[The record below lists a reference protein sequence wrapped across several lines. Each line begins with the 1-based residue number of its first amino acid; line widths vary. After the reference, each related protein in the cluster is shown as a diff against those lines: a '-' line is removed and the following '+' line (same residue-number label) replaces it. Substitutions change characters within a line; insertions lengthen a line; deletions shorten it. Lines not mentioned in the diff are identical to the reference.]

1 MWDNEKA
8 KQKAQEFKYKDDVE
22 EQMKFFIQKGLLG
35 PIKNYQQIFNW
46 IMQFPSESLTPYFLL
61 DALIVVSQQQAQ
73 ASLEN
78 ILEQI
83 KASIYK
89 DNPTLSDEELF
100 ALYEEHMTHSVFVA
114 ASLPGDTASGAPQI
128 MRDLRA
134 ILEGK
139 FYETA
144 VSQLCSVIRE
154 RQIAHVYIA
163 DDIVGTGQTIATRLK
178 YEEWCTNCPRK
189 ETLVNC
195 SLEHIANCH
204 PNIDFTVI
212 SVIMH
217 AKGQEHIK
225 GRFQPLMAYAIDTAY
240 DLLSKDCALYR
251 DKQYRETIVE
261 DINRIMDEHN
271 MRGNK
276 YALYLP
282 VAICDEF
289 PNNSLELFWWPDAP
303 EWEPLLRRVH

>member
-1 MWDNEKA
+1 MWDDEKA
-8 KQKAQEFKYKDDVE
+8 RQKAQESKYKADIE

-35 PIKNYQQIFNW
+35 PINNFQQILKW
-46 IMQFPSESLTPYFLL
+46 IQQFPSESLTPYFLL
-61 DALIVVSQQQAQ
+61 DALIVVPQQQAQ

-83 KASIYK
+83 KASLYK

-100 ALYEEHMTHSVFVA
+100 ALYKEHMTHSVFVG

-128 MRDLRA
+128 MRELRK
-134 ILEGK
+134 ILKGK
-139 FYETA
+139 FFEAA
-144 VSQLCSVIRE
+144 VSQLCGVIQE
-154 RQIAHVYIA
+154 RQIAHVYIV
-163 DDIVGTGQTIATRLK
+163 DDIVGTGETITKRLK
-178 YEEWCTNCPRK
+178 YEEWCTSCPCK
-189 ETLVNC
+189 KAPTNC

-217 AKGQEHIK
+217 EKGKNRIK
-225 GRFQPLMAYAIDTAY
+225 GRFQSLMAYTVDTAY
-240 DLLSKDCALYR
+240 NLLSKNCVLYR
-251 DKQYRETIVE
+251 DKQYREAIID
-261 DINRIMDEHN
+261 DIKKIMDEHN
-271 MRGNK
+271 MRDNK

-289 PNNSLELFWWPDAP
+289 PNNSLELFWWPDSSK
-303 EWEPLLRRVH
+303 WYPLLRRVH